1 MIFFITQMFLF
12 FLYSFDKEIC
22 CRKTKLPE
30 NFKVLKYK
38 KINRLWHQRKQIM
51 IPDKQTMKSSCF
63 RKLVWNKKLKK
74 NIKDSA
80 GKA

>member
-1 MIFFITQMFLF
+1 MIFFVTQMFLF

-22 CRKTKLPE
+22 CRKTKRSE

-38 KINRLWHQRKQIM
+38 KINRLWNQRKQIM
-51 IPDKQTMKSSCF
+51 ITDRQTMKSSCF
-63 RKLVWNKKLKK
+63 RKLVWNTKLKK